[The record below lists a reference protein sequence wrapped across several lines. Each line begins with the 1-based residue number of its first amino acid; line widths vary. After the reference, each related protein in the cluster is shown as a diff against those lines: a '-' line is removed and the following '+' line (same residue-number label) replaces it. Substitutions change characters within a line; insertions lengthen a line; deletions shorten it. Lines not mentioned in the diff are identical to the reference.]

1 MNERSD
7 PSARQLAEDLLDA
20 RTRTLEL
27 VADLTDKQLMG
38 PRLPIVNP
46 LRWEIGHLA
55 WFQEKW
61 LLRHLR
67 GENSLRSDADSLYDS
82 FNVPHDT
89 RWSLPLPSRAE
100 TLAYMKAVL
109 DSVLERLRSDPL
121 DAETIYF
128 HRMVTFHEDMHGE
141 AFTYTRQTLGYP
153 PPRLRALSGDPSRQE
168 PPEAGD
174 GGPLAGDVD
183 VPGGAYLL
191 GATKDTPFVFDNE
204 KWAHPVELKPF
215 RIARAAVTQADFS
228 QFVDGGGYELR
239 EFWSP
244 AGWEWLEEEEACS
257 PVYWKR
263 EANGTWMRRVFDSW
277 RQLEPHLPV
286 IHVNWHEAQ
295 AYCRWAGRRLPT
307 EAEWEMAASL
317 EPATGSAASQ
327 RKRSFPWGD
336 EPPSLDRANLD
347 ALRLGCLDAGAL
359 PAGDSPFGCRQ
370 MMGNVWEWT
379 ADDFEPYPGFVADP
393 YREYSEPWFG
403 GAYKVLRGS
412 CWATRSRLIRN
423 TFRNFYSPER
433 RDVLAGFRT
442 CAL

>member
-215 RIARAAVTQADFS
+215 RIAPQSRRPISASSWTEGATSCGNSGALL
-228 QFVDGGGYELR
+228 DGNGSRRKRLAPRSTGSER
-239 EFWSP
+239 P
-244 AGWEWLEEEEACS
+244 TGPGCGACS
-257 PVYWKR
+257 IR
-263 EANGTWMRRVFDSW
+263 GGSS
-277 RQLEPHLPV
+277 
-286 IHVNWHEAQ
+286 
-295 AYCRWAGRRLPT
+295 
-307 EAEWEMAASL
+307 SL
-317 EPATGSAASQ
+317 I
-327 RKRSFPWGD
+327 FP
-336 EPPSLDRANLD
+336 
-347 ALRLGCLDAGAL
+347 
-359 PAGDSPFGCRQ
+359 
-370 MMGNVWEWT
+370 
-379 ADDFEPYPGFVADP
+379 
-393 YREYSEPWFG
+393 
-403 GAYKVLRGS
+403 
-412 CWATRSRLIRN
+412 
-423 TFRNFYSPER
+423 
-433 RDVLAGFRT
+433 
-442 CAL
+442 